1 MKVLEGVGS
10 RVPESFDAPS
20 AGRSCGCRNGSGA
33 FGLHRRPGT
42 GATNN
47 RDRDVRVQRPVGLR
61 PTVKRA
67 VKRSDTEADTA
78 SDTISDTVTVT
89 DTDSDTD
96 TDTDTD
102 TICQRFR
109 DPHRKSV
116 RRCRTEQ
123 HPAPGNAAAK
133 AFPFGERHRILGRKS
148 PAG

>member
-1 MKVLEGVGS
+1 MKVFEGVGS

-47 RDRDVRVQRPVGLR
+47 RDRDVGVQSPLGLR
-61 PTVKRA
+61 PAGKRA
-67 VKRSDTEADTA
+67 DTDA
-78 SDTISDTVTVT
+78 DTISDTDAGTV
-89 DTDSDTD
+89 SDTG
-96 TDTDTD
+96 TDAVTDTD
-102 TICQRFR
+102 TICHRFR
-109 DPHRKSV
+109 DPHRSSV

-123 HPAPGNAAAK
+123 HPAPGNAAAAK
-133 AFPFGERHRILGRKS
+133 AFRFGERHRILGRKS